1 MGLDCTMLGRRYPTE
16 QTHFIMDPGKSNATR
31 LGIKRGDAFIM
42 RFGPRNPGLPEGQAT
57 SKAGAEISGQFVQ

>member
-1 MGLDCTMLGRRYPTE
+1 
-16 QTHFIMDPGKSNATR
+16 MDPGKSNATR